1 MPLSVADIH
10 RIAHLAR
17 IEIDAAQAEE
27 VRQKLDAIFALIN
40 ELLAVDTTGVV
51 PMAHAQDLRLP
62 MREDRVTE
70 SDQRALYQAAAPAVE
85 DGLYLVPKV
94 IE

>member
-1 MPLSVADIH
+1 MALTLDDVR

-17 IEIDAAQAEE
+17 IAVTDEESAQVHAKLASIFKLIDELQA
-27 VRQKLDAIFALIN
+27 I
-40 ELLAVDTTGVV
+40 DTRGVE
-51 PMAHAQDLRLP
+51 PMAHAEDVRLP
-62 MREDRVTE
+62 MREDRVT
-70 SDQRALYQAAAPAVE
+70 DTDRHQRYQQEAPATE

>member
-1 MPLSVADIH
+1 MTISPDDVH

-17 IEIDAAQAEE
+17 IELTADEASD
-27 VRQKLDAIFALIN
+27 VRAKLDAIFGLIN
-40 ELLAVDTTGVV
+40 ELRAIDTSGVA
-51 PMAHAQDLRLP
+51 PMAHAQDVALALRA
-62 MREDRVTE
+62 DRVTE
-70 SDQRALYQAAAPAVE
+70 ADERALFQSVAPAVE